1 MILSSR
7 VTVGTAAV
15 ELVEPSNQPQRISLL
30 NAGTA
35 VVRIGGPDVT
45 TAAYGLPA
53 LPDNPNVPRTP
64 FYFTLNANESVW
76 AVVAAGESVVN
87 VWAQVQ

>member
-1 MILSSR
+1 VILSSR

-15 ELVEPSNQPQRISLL
+15 QLVAAVNQPQRISLL
-30 NAGTA
+30 NAGAA

-45 TAAYGLPA
+45 TSGYGLPA

-64 FYFTLNANESVW
+64 FYFTLNPNESVW
-76 AVVAAGESVVN
+76 AVVADGESVVN
-87 VWAQVQ
+87 VWAQVP